1 MYCVRDHINSLS
13 LSLLYVV
20 WDNMGSSVP
29 GWMDPTLI
37 DAMKAS
43 DADVGQHSQ
52 WWRGMNNGMS
62 KCWLMQDGCDTQNT
76 RYSAVDGAPW
86 SFVYECKE
94 SSLPQEALDAV
105 FLFSPHSMLNLR
117 GAVVPT
123 RTLVPRIE
131 SNERKWKIVGMWR
144 KRAITASSN
153 INPRN
158 STNNVLP
165 HNNSSPGDEDESSS
179 FMNRLRNM
187 PGNISGGN
195 SSGVVGGGS
204 NNGSNGDNR
213 SGARQG
219 APGSSGGRGI
229 SGGGI
234 HDLDLDAGMP
244 ALEGNA
250 EGMDL
255 ENIPPVRIETWMVK
269 VFHYGQDSDVTQD
282 RTVYRKMF
290 CILTVT
296 PARNL
301 NLAEYLRH
309 SIVENTQGSMFPGM
323 SQQAS
328 ENMRKD
334 KKDMLH
340 RLLLGQM
347 ELCGFFA
354 NNSNNT
360 SMRGGVPDPLDALNM
375 PSTDYYPANY
385 LSVPMAYRRIQY
397 SMRKQGYDHRRIYV
411 EGFSDTVSMFTV
423 TDLQRVKEYN
433 NSWAP
438 SFYSSVID
446 FEALKPEERA
456 DFRARLHDECPP
468 SWVREGEG
476 NSSNRDS
483 LSGGGSRGHQS
494 SRRRRSRGRGGV
506 QRLSS
511 SNMDD
516 EDDSNDDDDDVE
528 DEDDDDYGMDNTD
541 DLGGGGG
548 GGDSMYVQRNRMPP
562 IKVCLWYNPL
572 MYISPSATRS
582 EWEQQ
587 LGGFPA
593 FFIYTMSR
601 SIYSSATNPL
611 LKPEYFM
618 PEAKP
623 MTTHARWHEHM
634 DDGDNPF
641 AGYCVAGWA
650 CRQFKRVM
658 DACRQSI
665 HVSEVAK
672 TQMVMDYMQTC
683 FNMHLGLID
692 TKSLRSKT
700 VYWGHRLMRE
710 VNETVHH
717 DLVEFLKD
725 EMRLGTDTLLMPGSR
740 TMSGKLLADGG
751 YAQVSYLHCESLSVL
766 NRDFFH
772 LNDLNLSLLW
782 RMLATTTH
790 HCVGMNNHDL
800 SAMGSSI
807 VACR

>member
-1 MYCVRDHINSLS
+1 MLCAPRHAQSKITV
-13 LSLLYVV
+13 LLGHS
-20 WDNMGSSVP
+20 MTAPVP

-37 DAMKAS
+37 EAMKTS
-43 DADVGQHSQ
+43 DEDVGQHSQ

-62 KCWLMQDGCDTQNT
+62 KCWLMQDGCDTKNT

-131 SNERKWKIVGMWR
+131 SNDRKWKIVGMWR
-144 KRAITASSN
+144 KRAPAIAAASDRDDPPSN
-153 INPRN
+153 NGGGM
-158 STNNVLP
+158 
-165 HNNSSPGDEDESSS
+165 HGGMDEMRD
-179 FMNRLRNM
+179 FRNRLHNM
-187 PGNISGGN
+187 PGNISGG
-195 SSGVVGGGS
+195 S
-204 NNGSNGDNR
+204 NAPNDRARRGTANGR
-213 SGARQG
+213 
-219 APGSSGGRGI
+219 
-229 SGGGI
+229 GGI
-234 HDLDLDAGMP
+234 HEMDLDTVMP

-269 VFHYGQDSDVTQD
+269 VFHYGSDSEATQD
-282 RTVYRKMF
+282 KTVYRKMF

-301 NLAEYLRH
+301 NLAEYMRH

-354 NNSNNT
+354 NNGNN

-397 SMRKQGYDHRRIYV
+397 NMRRQGFDHKRIYV

-446 FEALKPEERA
+446 FEGLKPEERA
-456 DFRARLHDECPP
+456 DYRARLHDECPP
-468 SWVREGEG
+468 SWVREGEE
-476 NSSNRDS
+476 NLDRDNRS
-483 LSGGGSRGHQS
+483 RASG
-494 SRRRRSRGRGGV
+494 RRRSRRGRRRGVAGGRGG
-506 QRLSS
+506 RGGS
-511 SNMDD
+511 
-516 EDDSNDDDDDVE
+516 EDDSDDANEDDDDVE
-528 DEDDDDYGMDNTD
+528 DEDDYIDNAS
-541 DLGGGGG
+541 DLEGGGV
-548 GGDSMYVQRNRMPP
+548 DALYVQRNRMPP

-665 HVSEVAK
+665 NVSEVAK

-710 VNETVHH
+710 VDETVHH

-725 EMRLGTDTLLMPGSR
+725 EMRLGTDTMLMAGSR
-740 TMSGKLLADGG
+740 TLSGKLLADGG

-766 NRDFFH
+766 NRDYFH